1 MPLPDWKEEF
11 ETGIDFIDYEHRRLV
26 ELINRICD
34 DSIHAASADTVADGL
49 GELYAQICAHFAL
62 EERLMREEKYQ
73 RYEVHKADH
82 EKLLD
87 EIRSMMD
94 AYEEGLCETCKKT
107 LEECLTAW
115 FYKHFRTQDAHFEA
129 SRP

>member
-1 MPLPDWKEEF
+1 
-11 ETGIDFIDYEHRRLV
+11 
-26 ELINRICD
+26 
-34 DSIHAASADTVADGL
+34 
-49 GELYAQICAHFAL
+49 
-62 EERLMREEKYQ
+62 
-73 RYEVHKADH
+73 
-82 EKLLD
+82 
-87 EIRSMMD
+87 MMD